1 MIRSVAAVAA
11 GFLAMVL
18 AVMIGV
24 AAATAALLPGGLAG
38 MKATVAPVSLP
49 PSYLAVNIVV
59 SLIATILGG
68 WLTSRLSAPEQR
80 GNVMV
85 LAGLVVLLSVFTAM
99 QGDSSGA
106 QPMWY
111 RWIIPVI
118 GVIGVLIGG
127 GLGARHTPIEDAT

>member
-24 AAATAALLPGGLAG
+24 ASATAALVPGGLAA
-38 MKATVAPVSLP
+38 MRTAVAPVSLP
-49 PSYLAVNIVV
+49 ASYLGVNIVV
-59 SLIATILGG
+59 SLISAILGG
-68 WLTSRLSAPEQR
+68 WLTARLSAPQQR
-80 GNVMV
+80 SNVMI
-85 LAGLVVLLSVFTAM
+85 LAGLVVLLSVVTAM
-99 QGDSSGA
+99 QGDPGGA

-111 RWIIPVI
+111 RWLIPVI

-127 GLGARHTPIEDAT
+127 GIGARHTPLEDTV